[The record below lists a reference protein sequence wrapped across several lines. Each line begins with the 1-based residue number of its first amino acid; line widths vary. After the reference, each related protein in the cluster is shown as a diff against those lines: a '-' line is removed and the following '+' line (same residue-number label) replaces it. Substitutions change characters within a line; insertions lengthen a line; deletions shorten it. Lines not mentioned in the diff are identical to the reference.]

1 MAHVQI
7 PAPARDLTSGIVDV
21 EVDASSVRRM
31 IAALEERFPGFADR
45 VIVDGELKPGLRVAV
60 DGHISPMG
68 VLARLEPDS
77 QVHFL
82 PAVGGG

>member
-31 IAALEERFPGFADR
+31 IDALEERFPGFADR